1 MSEITYKFILIG
13 NSGVGKGSIFRKLST
28 GEFYEKDIST
38 IGIEKKTLNLSL
50 NLPNNKGKIEKKNFV
65 IYLFDTA
72 GQEKFRAIT
81 FNYYKGTDGVLLIYD
96 ITDKSSF
103 DSTKNWIENIREAL
117 GIIKNKDAKYAII
130 LIGNKLDLVVEDPDR
145 RKVTEDEA
153 KKMCE
158 EYDMIWGGELNLKC
172 IGFEELNN
180 LFGNYVGEV
189 YKRIG
194 NKKES
199 QQTSKT
205 KKLKYVKKKP
215 LLC

>member
-1 MSEITYKFILIG
+1 M
-13 NSGVGKGSIFRKLST
+13 
-28 GEFYEKDIST
+28 
-38 IGIEKKTLNLSL
+38 
-50 NLPNNKGKIEKKNFV
+50 PNNKGKIEKKNFV
-65 IYLFDTA
+65 ISLFDTA

-96 ITDKSSF
+96 ITDKLSF
-103 DSTKNWIENIREAL
+103 DSTKIWIENIREAL

-172 IGFEELNN
+172 MGFEELKN